1 MQSQGALAFI
11 RMVTKPFRIY
21 LVGMAIIAVTWAL
34 ILNVQAYIVKL
45 VLNTAMNADQID
57 LYHNLAWLMGLY
69 LFSEFVYLSI
79 FRWYDWIIIQFRP
92 NIKKYITLTLTDQ
105 MMDHS
110 YNFYQYQFAGSLSAR
125 IIDIATS
132 IPDIVRIVIDRL
144 MACSLMLLFVLYNIS
159 QIHVK
164 FTIALGLW
172 IVLFLG
178 ISVVLVFRNQHL
190 AYDVADA
197 RAAVTGSIV
206 DVLTNMASVRLFAA
220 KKFENGYLAG
230 WVDKSVTKDQTRDW
244 FFLKLHAFQA
254 CSFWLF
260 QAVCFWWL
268 LNGLVSRTMSPGD
281 FVLVLTLNLHII
293 ENFWNIAKDMRDFW
307 EKMGNIVQ
315 GLAIIQSP
323 IEIQDAP
330 DAQQLA
336 VTKGEIVFDNVHF
349 QYHDAESLF
358 EHQSVVIKSGQKV
371 GLVGYSGSGKS
382 TFVNLILR
390 LFDVTEGKITIDG
403 QDITQVTQD
412 SLHEAITM
420 IPQDPSLFHRS
431 IIENI
436 GYGRRNATDQEI
448 ITAAKRANAHEF
460 IVTLSRG
467 YDTQVGE
474 RGVRLSGGQRQRIVI
489 ARAILKNAPILILD
503 EATSQLDSVTENQI
517 QDSLWDLMQDKTTL
531 VIAHRLSTLLNMDR
545 ILVFD
550 QGSIVEDGSHEEL
563 LQKMDCIKNCGK
575 HKLVD
580 SCLIIMVKRL
590 LRKEGIKTKK
600 LSMQL

>member
-1 MQSQGALAFI
+1 MQFQAVFAFI
-11 RMVTKPFRIY
+11 RMVIQPFKTY
-21 LVGMAIIAVTWAL
+21 VASMVVIAFIWAL

-45 VLNTAMNADQID
+45 ILNTAMSGQINIYND
-57 LYHNLAWLMGLY
+57 LLCFMGLY
-69 LFSEFVYLSI
+69 LFSDFIYLAI

-92 NIKKYITLTLTDQ
+92 NIKKHIVLILMDK

-110 YNFYQYQFAGSLSAR
+110 YSFYQRQFAGDLTTR
-125 IIDIATS
+125 ISDIAVS
-132 IPDIVRIVIDRL
+132 VPDILRIVIDRL
-144 MACSLMLLFVLYNIS
+144 LACLLMLVFVLYNIS
-159 QIHVK
+159 RIHMK

-172 IVLFLG
+172 VILFLG
-178 ISVVLVFRNQHL
+178 ISIVLVFRNQHL

-197 RAAVTGSIV
+197 RAKVVGSIV
-206 DVLTNMASVRLFAA
+206 DILTNMASVRFFAR
-220 KKFENGYLAG
+220 KKFEMGYLSRHL
-230 WVDKSVTKDQTRDW
+230 DNSVAKDQRRDW

-268 LNGLVSRTMSPGD
+268 LNGLVSKTMSPGD

-307 EKMGNIVQ
+307 EKVGNIIQ
-315 GLAIIQSP
+315 GLAIIESP
-323 IEIQDAP
+323 IDIEDAP
-330 DAQQLA
+330 NAQDL
-336 VTKGEIVFDNVHF
+336 VITRGEIVFDNVQF

-358 EHQSVVIKSGQKV
+358 EHESVVIKPGQKV

-390 LFDVTEGKITIDG
+390 LFDVTQGRILIDG

-412 SLHEAITM
+412 SLHEVITM

-431 IIENI
+431 LVENI
-436 GYGRRNATDQEI
+436 AYGKKNATNKEI
-448 ITAAKRANAHEF
+448 IAAAKRAYAHEF
-460 IVTLSRG
+460 IVALSQG

-474 RGVRLSGGQRQRIVI
+474 RGIRLSGGQRQRISI
-489 ARAILKNAPILILD
+489 ARAILKNSPILILD

-517 QDSLWDLMQDKTTL
+517 QDSLWDLMQGKTTL
-531 VIAHRLSTLLNMDR
+531 VIAHRLSTLLQMDR

-550 QGSIVEDGSHEEL
+550 KGSIVEDGSHEEL
-563 LQKMDCIKNCGK
+563 LAKGG
-575 HKLVD
+575 LY
-580 SCLIIMVKRL
+580 
-590 LRKEGIKTKK
+590 KK
-600 LSMQL
+600 LWEAQIGGFLLDNGEDVAH

>member
-11 RMVTKPFRIY
+11 RMVIKPFRIY
-21 LVGMAIIAVTWAL
+21 IAGMMVIAVTWAL

-45 VLNTAMNADQID
+45 VLNTAMGDGDQAF
-57 LYHNLAWLMGLY
+57 LHHKLAYLMGLY

-79 FRWYDWIIIQFRP
+79 FRWYDWITIQLRP
-92 NIKKYITLTLTDQ
+92 NIKKYIALNLMDR

-110 YNFYQYQFAGSLSAR
+110 HSFYQRQFAGSLSAR
-125 IIDIATS
+125 VNDITIA
-132 IPDIVRIVIDRL
+132 IPDILRIVIDRL

-159 QIHVK
+159 QIHMK

-178 ISVVLVFRNQHL
+178 ISVILVFRNQHL

-197 RAAVTGSIV
+197 RAKVTGCIV
-206 DVLTNMASVRLFAA
+206 DVLTNMASVRFFAA
-220 KKFENGYLAG
+220 KKFEKGYLTRYMD
-230 WVDKSVTKDQTRDW
+230 VSVQKDQTRDW

-254 CSFWLF
+254 CSFWIF

-268 LNGLVSRTMSPGD
+268 LNGLVSKTMSPGD

-315 GLAIIQSP
+315 GLTIIESP
-323 IEIQDAP
+323 IEIEDSPHAKK
-330 DAQQLA
+330 LI
-336 VTKGEIVFDNVHF
+336 VTKGEIVFDNVQF

-358 EHQSVVIKSGQKV
+358 EHESVIIKSGQKV

-390 LFDVTEGKITIDG
+390 LFDVTEGRITIDG
-403 QDITQVTQD
+403 QDIRQVTQD

-431 IIENI
+431 LVENI
-436 GYGRRNATDQEI
+436 AYGRRNATHHEI
-448 ITAAKRANAHEF
+448 IAAAKRAYAHEF
-460 IVTLSRG
+460 IVTLAQG

-474 RGVRLSGGQRQRIVI
+474 RGIRLSGGQRQRIAI

-503 EATSQLDSVTENQI
+503 EATSQLDSVTESQI
-517 QDSLWDLMQDKTTL
+517 QDSLWDLMQGKTTL
-531 VIAHRLSTLLNMDR
+531 VIAHRLSTLLYMDR

-563 LQKMDCIKNCGK
+563 LAKGG
-575 HKLVD
+575 LY
-580 SCLIIMVKRL
+580 
-590 LRKEGIKTKK
+590 KK
-600 LSMQL
+600 LWEAQIGGFLLDNGEDAVHREH